1 MLNYILHRMARLFY
15 WINACQ
21 LVSSS
26 VSLSLNLWYWF
37 FLHAPFSGSA
47 KLNEQGKRSTQSK
60 GVRWARLH
68 LCTDHTVDEHDTLLP
83 AWGSHTGT
91 QVLCIRAARHL
102 QTPNSQ
108 LEAELITFE
117 QGNPR
122 LMPLSSLLWVLLA
135 FSFSGRDASKH
146 GCTCS
151 GWKDC
156 TQARGASQGLGEER
170 STGEKQASYDFSLVF
185 KYLGPK
191 FV

>member
-1 MLNYILHRMARLFY
+1 MSACLIFSFPQFKPLILILSSRL
-15 WINACQ
+15 
-21 LVSSS
+21 
-26 VSLSLNLWYWF
+26 
-37 FLHAPFSGSA
+37 FSGSA

-68 LCTDHTVDEHDTLLP
+68 LCTDHTVHERDTLLP
-83 AWGSHTGT
+83 AWGSHAGT

-122 LMPLSSLLWVLLA
+122 LMPLSSLLWVFLA
-135 FSFSGRDASKH
+135 FTFSGRDASKH
-146 GCTCS
+146 GCACS

-170 STGEKQASYDFSLVF
+170 STGEKQASYDLSLIC